1 MPSVYYHHI
10 FLLFYKENRL
20 TFRYSLVMYLP
31 TVSTTF
37 WYISMNMDRRRRLV
51 HLYENGYVCGGN
63 YIAASRLTYMLIRM
77 KQSICKNI
85 NLKGSTFVYSKI
97 KRWIFRRWPLTLCLQ
112 TCDRNVRS
120 KEVWIKKDRKVAK
133 WKPGVIVW
141 TIAILRRWF
150 KRDEN
155 SSSFTLRLWVRFKK
169 YQQKE

>member
-51 HLYENGYVCGGN
+51 HLYENGYMCGGH

-77 KQSICKNI
+77 KQSICK
-85 NLKGSTFVYSKI
+85 KYKFEGVYFCLFENKKMDI
-97 KRWIFRRWPLTLCLQ
+97 QTVTLNPVFADL
-112 TCDRNVRS
+112 
-120 KEVWIKKDRKVAK
+120 
-133 WKPGVIVW
+133 
-141 TIAILRRWF
+141 
-150 KRDEN
+150 
-155 SSSFTLRLWVRFKK
+155 
-169 YQQKE
+169 